1 MAMIVALA
9 SLDICFNFIEIFT
22 AIKLDFF
29 PRVTNTI
36 IVFLS
41 KKKISLNTNNHLLTM
56 VRLLALAQ
64 IDSPKGNPS
73 PRSMPRTQVEHSIF
87 ECLQLPLVKMTLVLV
102 YQLQLLQIGD
112 MD

>member
-1 MAMIVALA
+1 MPMIVALA

-41 KKKISLNTNNHLLTM
+41 KKKFL
-56 VRLLALAQ
+56 
-64 IDSPKGNPS
+64 
-73 PRSMPRTQVEHSIF
+73 
-87 ECLQLPLVKMTLVLV
+87 
-102 YQLQLLQIGD
+102 
-112 MD
+112 